1 MSHSVIY
8 LSLIHKNTIMGV
20 SQNTFAILI
29 AITFSI
35 IILNLYLLLLFI
47 PLIYQTTKI
56 IYDKDEMFFE
66 IYRNFSKEMDFW
78 DPWQHELK

>member
-29 AITFSI
+29 GITFSI
-35 IILNLYLLLLFI
+35 IILNLYFLLLFI
-47 PLIYQTTKI
+47 PLIYQAVKI
-56 IYDKDEMFFE
+56 IYKKDEMFFE

-78 DPWQHELK
+78 DPWQHE

>member
-8 LSLIHKNTIMGV
+8 LSLIHKNTIMDI

-29 AITFSI
+29 GITFSI
-35 IILNLYLLLLFI
+35 IILNLYFLLLFI
-47 PLIYQTTKI
+47 PLIYQAVKI
-56 IYDKDEMFFE
+56 IYKKDEMFFE

-78 DPWQHELK
+78 DPRQHE